1 VIEPATRLRAGMIIN
16 HNGEHCRV
24 VEVDHVTPGKG
35 PGHVQAKMKNIE
47 TGANVNHRFRSD
59 EKFEK
64 VFLEKKQMQ
73 YLFSA
78 DGMHTFMDTDTYEQ
92 ISLNDELMGD
102 AVNYLIQ
109 DIEIEV
115 QFMENKPVGVEL
127 PTTVEL
133 TVIETAPHLKGSTV
147 TSSYKPAKVDTG
159 IEVQV
164 PPYIENGQKIKVDT
178 RDNSFLSKIDD

>member
-1 VIEPATRLRAGMIIN
+1 MIEPATRLRAGMIIN
-16 HNGEHCRV
+16 HNGDHCRV

-73 YLFSA
+73 YLYSG

-92 ISLNDELMGD
+92 ISLTDEMMGD
-102 AVNYLIQ
+102 SVLYLIP
-109 DIEIEV
+109 DLEIEV
-115 QFMENKPVGVEL
+115 QLLQNRPMGVEL
-127 PTTVEL
+127 PTTIDL
-133 TVIETAPHLKGSTV
+133 TVVETTPHLKGSTV
-147 TSSYKPAKVDTG
+147 TSSYKPAKLETG
-159 IEVQV
+159 LEVQI
-164 PPYIENGQKIKVDT
+164 PPYIETGQKIRVDT
-178 RDNSFLSKIDD
+178 RDNKFLSKVDD